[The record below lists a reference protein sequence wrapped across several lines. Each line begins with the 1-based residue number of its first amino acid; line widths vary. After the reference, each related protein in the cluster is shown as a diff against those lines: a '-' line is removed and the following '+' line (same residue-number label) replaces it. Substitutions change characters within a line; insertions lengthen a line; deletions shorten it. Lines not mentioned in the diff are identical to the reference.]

1 MFKYDKRRKQNKNS
15 FSVVRM
21 RGMCGCMQVSDNYIN
36 RAHGVQGGWEVG
48 GRGLGGIRKGCVS
61 GGSGVGR

>member
-1 MFKYDKRRKQNKNS
+1 
-15 FSVVRM
+15 M

-36 RAHGVQGGWEVG
+36 RGHRVQGGWEVE

-61 GGSGVGR
+61 GGSDVGR